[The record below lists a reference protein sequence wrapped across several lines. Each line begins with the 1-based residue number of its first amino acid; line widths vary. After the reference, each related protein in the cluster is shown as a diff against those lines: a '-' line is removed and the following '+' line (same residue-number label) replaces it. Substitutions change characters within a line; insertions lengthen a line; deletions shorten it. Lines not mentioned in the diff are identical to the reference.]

1 MKENSQG
8 NFFSVP
14 VYFEVKSMNRSG
26 VVRGSAVLVCNAWGD
41 QPISI
46 VWKQGHNKQI
56 YSSMERFSIVE
67 ANTSTGLMNS
77 LTISSVT
84 RSDGGDYT
92 CIASNKFGSAAL
104 EVKLSVFG
112 ERISISGAPF

>member
-1 MKENSQG
+1 
-8 NFFSVP
+8 
-14 VYFEVKSMNRSG
+14 MNRSG
-26 VVRGSAVLVCNAWGD
+26 VVRGTAVLVCNAWGD

-46 VWKQGHNKQI
+46 VWKQGLTTQI

-67 ANTSTGLMNS
+67 ANTSTGLMNT

-84 RSDGGDYT
+84 RSDGGAYT

-104 EVKLSVFG
+104 DVKLSVYG
-112 ERISISGAPF
+112 EIISISVVVPPELHNIIFSLNHIN